1 MTEQQAHPHPA
12 EAPNQ
17 GDEAPQDPQAQPGQS
32 GQSGQPH
39 QQPPPYGQYGYRG
52 PYGPSPY
59 RRLTRTSWDAPISGV
74 CGGLARYFGLD
85 PTLVR
90 VLAVLLAV
98 FTFPA
103 AIIAYIVAWAVI
115 PKE

>member
-1 MTEQQAHPHPA
+1 MTEQQATQQPHPHYQHPYPYPPA
-12 EAPNQ
+12 PAK
-17 GDEAPQDPQAQPGQS
+17 
-32 GQSGQPH
+32 
-39 QQPPPYGQYGYRG
+39 
-52 PYGPSPY
+52 
-59 RRLTRTSWDAPISGV
+59 RLTRTSWDAPISGV

-90 VLAVLLAV
+90 VLAVLLGV

-103 AIIAYIVAWAVI
+103 FLIAYVVAWVVM

>member
-1 MTEQQAHPHPA
+1 MTEQQQAHPQSGA
-12 EAPNQ
+12 AQDKTQNQ
-17 GDEAPQDPQAQPGQS
+17 THDQAQYSQPPYQGPYAAPQ
-32 GQSGQPH
+32 
-39 QQPPPYGQYGYRG
+39 
-52 PYGPSPY
+52 Y
-59 RRLTRTSWDAPISGV
+59 RRLTRTSRDAPISGV

-103 AIIAYIVAWAVI
+103 AVIAYIVAWAVI

>member
-1 MTEQQAHPHPA
+1 MTEQQQTHPDSSHQGPPPSGYQ
-12 EAPNQ
+12 APYQ
-17 GDEAPQDPQAQPGQS
+17 GQY
-32 GQSGQPH
+32 
-39 QQPPPYGQYGYRG
+39 QQPQ
-52 PYGPSPY
+52 Y

-74 CGGLARYFGLD
+74 CGGLARYFGVD

-103 AIIAYIVAWAVI
+103 AIIAYVVAWAVM

>member
-1 MTEQQAHPHPA
+1 MTEQQT
-12 EAPNQ
+12 NQ
-17 GDEAPQDPQAQPGQS
+17 PTDQSTDQSTDQQTHQQAQT
-32 GQSGQPH
+32 
-39 QQPPPYGQYGYRG
+39 QPPPPGQAQGQTPGYYQGQY
-52 PYGPSPY
+52 PPPPY

-103 AIIAYIVAWAVI
+103 AIIAYIVAWAVM

>member
-1 MTEQQAHPHPA
+1 MTEQQTDQQAHQ
-12 EAPNQ
+12 ET
-17 GDEAPQDPQAQPGQS
+17 S
-32 GQSGQPH
+32 
-39 QQPPPYGQYGYRG
+39 QQTPPPGHQAPYQGQYQYHY
-52 PYGPSPY
+52 PPQ

-74 CGGLARYFGLD
+74 CGGLARYFGVD
-85 PTLVR
+85 ATLVR

-103 AIIAYIVAWAVI
+103 AIIAYIVAWAVM